1 MEVLRSW
8 YRYYQSSYVTITYYI
23 VVAQSAWKDQ
33 SADERRTQVLYLV
46 GAKLVA
52 TPFSVCSTN

>member
-8 YRYYQSSYVTITYYI
+8 YRYQSSYVTITYHI

-52 TPFSVCSTN
+52 TPLVSVQLIK